1 MTTKGSLP
9 RTKKAYIAN
18 RIEEIA
24 NKKKEEIRTKY
35 HEIPIVEKDLAAKA
49 KLRSKDQILKKMNQT
64 SYINFRDIF
73 NIDEQIELIKKQ
85 NKIIRD
91 KQSALIGKVI
101 QDVKDLQESLWL
113 GEEDTNIINVL
124 KSFEEKSY
132 Q

>member
-91 KQSALIGKVI
+91 KQFALIGKVI

>member
-49 KLRSKDQILKKMNQT
+49 KLRSKDQILTKMNQT

>member
-1 MTTKGSLP
+1 MPIKGSLP
-9 RTKKAYIAN
+9 RTKKEYFAN
-18 RIEEIA
+18 RFEEIA

-35 HEIPIVEKDLAAKA
+35 HEIPMVEKDLAAKA